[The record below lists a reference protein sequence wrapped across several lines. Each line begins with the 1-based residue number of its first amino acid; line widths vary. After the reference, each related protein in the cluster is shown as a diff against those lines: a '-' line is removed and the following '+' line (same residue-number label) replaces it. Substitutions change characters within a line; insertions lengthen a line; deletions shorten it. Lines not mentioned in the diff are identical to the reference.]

1 MEPTIIQQALSTST
15 FSPPS
20 LPALLC
26 SQFVL
31 FAFSPSGDQQH
42 PVSAPPSQTPN
53 QRLTI
58 APLLQSFPLVP
69 LSRVV
74 VPNLFG
80 TWKRFHGRQFFHGLA
95 VEGIVSRWFM
105 HITSIRHFK
114 GSASNS
120 ADPGSVP
127 GLGRSP
133 REGNSNLLQYSCLGN
148 PMERGAQ
155 WTIVH
160 GIAKSR
166 TQLSN

>member
-26 SQFVL
+26 SQFML
-31 FAFSPSGDQQH
+31 FALSPSGDEQH
-42 PVSAPPSQTPN
+42 SVSAPPSQTPN

-58 APLLQSFPLVP
+58 APLLRSFPVVP

-80 TWKRFHGRQFFHGLA
+80 TWKQFHGRQFFHGPA
-95 VEGIVSRWFM
+95 VEGMVSRWFM
-105 HITSIRHFK
+105 HITSIGHFK
-114 GSASNS
+114 ESASNS
-120 ADPGSVP
+120 PDPGSVL

-133 REGNSNLLQYSCLGN
+133 REGNGNLLQHCRLENSTD
-148 PMERGAQ
+148 RGAWQ
-155 WTIVH
+155 ATVH

-166 TQLSN
+166 TQLSI